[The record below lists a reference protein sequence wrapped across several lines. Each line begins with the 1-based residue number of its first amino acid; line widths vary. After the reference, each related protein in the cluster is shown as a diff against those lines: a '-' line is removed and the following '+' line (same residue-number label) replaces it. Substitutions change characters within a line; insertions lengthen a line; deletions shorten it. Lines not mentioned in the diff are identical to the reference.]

1 MLGFD
6 IQIYRIED
14 KETLLFHYEN
24 FDTRWLDEL
33 VKEKKSQ
40 TWPSNGYPIKFEVS
54 VKDSI
59 EKLNQ
64 IKSKDGQ
71 TILTDTKVLDTNIF
85 KKNDLISV
93 LKQFNEDQILYI
105 EAWDLS

>member
-6 IQIYRIED
+6 IQIHLVED
-14 KETLLFHYEN
+14 KETLIFHYEN
-24 FDTRWLDEL
+24 LDVRWLDEL
-33 VKEKKSQ
+33 VKENKAQ

-59 EKLNQ
+59 DKLNH
-64 IKSKDGQ
+64 IKPKIGQ
-71 TILTDTKVLDTNIF
+71 TVLTDTKVLDINF
-85 KKNDLISV
+85 AKKDDLIHV
-93 LKQFNEDQILYI
+93 LNKLNEDQILYI

>member
-6 IQIYRIED
+6 IQIYRVED
-14 KETLLFHYEN
+14 KETLVFHYEN
-24 FDTRWLDEL
+24 FDIQWLLGL
-33 VKEKKSQ
+33 VEEKKAQ

-59 EKLNQ
+59 DKLNHT
-64 IKSKDGQ
+64 KPKARQ
-71 TILTDTKVLDTNIF
+71 TVLTDTKVLDTNF
-85 KKNDLISV
+85 AKKDDLIHV
-93 LKQFNEDQILYI
+93 LKKLNSNQILYI